1 MRATQV
7 DSFAQAM
14 QVRRSFPLWFYTNRY
29 QALIVE
35 GAKANPSFFDLNTE
49 DSR

>member
-14 QVRRSFPLWFYTNRY
+14 QFRRKFPLWFYTNRY
-29 QALIVE
+29 QQLIVE
-35 GAKANPSFFDLNTE
+35 GAKTNSAFFDVE
-49 DSR
+49 QKEAP